1 MIAARH
7 RWTGVAAALIL
18 WMVSATAAF
27 GHATLVSSQPADGA
41 VLDRAPAMLVLT
53 FNEAVAPLV
62 FKLLGPDGA
71 PISVKPPADGGTTL
85 RLPVSGLARGTH
97 VLSWRVVSAD
107 GHPVGGA
114 LLFSIG
120 ATTANTFKDVDGD
133 SARGALFV
141 IARVLLFIGLFGGIG
156 GSLFLTLQRRPI
168 PGAVRAARFA
178 IGTGVISLPLL
189 LALQALD
196 SLGVP
201 VSALLDAESWHI
213 AFASS
218 VAWMAF
224 TALAGFILGLIAL
237 SGRSAPRFCAVLA
250 TLCAGA
256 ALAMTGHASSA
267 PPQWVSRPAVF
278 LHIVGLCFWL
288 GSMLPLALALIRTP
302 DPQAPLA
309 RFSKLIPLPL
319 VVLIAAGG
327 VLVWVQVPDLR
338 LLPDTG
344 YGRLLIAKLALVAML
359 LALALRNRLSLA
371 PAVMAGTP
379 GARRAFFRAVVAE
392 IAVAL
397 AILGLVAGWRL
408 TPPPRALAAAEPA
421 LVHLHDGKT
430 MADIT
435 VTPGRPGPVTITVRL
450 TREDGTPI
458 VARELSVSLEQPG
471 LGIEPLTRTGAPA
484 EPGAWEIT
492 GLLVPTAGTWT
503 IAVTA
508 LIDDFDKI
516 VLDGPVVVQP

>member
-1 MIAARH
+1 MMPRQH
-7 RWTGVAAALIL
+7 RWPTIAVALIL

-27 GHATLVSSQPADGA
+27 SHATLVSSQPADGA
-41 VLDRAPAMLVLT
+41 VLDRAPAMLALT

-71 PISVKPPADGGTTL
+71 PISIAPPADGGVSL
-85 RLPVSGLARGTH
+85 RIPVKNLARGTH

-120 ATTANTFKDVDGD
+120 APTANAFKIADGD
-133 SARGALFV
+133 PVRGALFV
-141 IARVLLFIGLFGGIG
+141 IARVLLFVGLFGGIG
-156 GSLFLTLQRRPI
+156 GSLFLTLYRRPI
-168 PGAVRAARFA
+168 PGAAHAARLCTG
-178 IGTGVISLPLL
+178 IGLIALPLI

-196 SLGVP
+196 SLGAP
-201 VSALLDAESWHI
+201 VVALLDSASWRV

-218 VAWMAF
+218 AASMAL

-237 SGRSAPRFCAVLA
+237 SGCVAPRLCAVLA

-267 PPQWVSRPAVF
+267 PPQWLSRPAVF
-278 LHIVGLCFWL
+278 LHIAGLCVWL
-288 GSMLPLALALIRTP
+288 GSLWPLALALIRTP

-309 RFSKLIPLPL
+309 RFSRLIPLPL
-319 VVLIAAGG
+319 AILIAAGG
-327 VLVWVQVPDLR
+327 VLIWVQVPDLR
-338 LLPDTG
+338 LLPETG
-344 YGRLLIAKLALVAML
+344 YGRLLIAKLALVAAL
-359 LALALRNRLSLA
+359 LALALRNRLNLA
-371 PAVMAGTP
+371 PAVMAGAP
-379 GARRAFFRAVVAE
+379 GARRRLFRAVVAE
-392 IAVAL
+392 IAVTL

-421 LVHLHDGKT
+421 LVHLHDGET

-435 VTPGRPGPVTITVRL
+435 VAPGRPGPVVITVRL
-450 TREDGTPI
+450 TREDGAPI
-458 VARELSVSLEQPG
+458 VAKELSLSLEQAG
-471 LGIEPLTRTGAPA
+471 LGIEPLTRRGRLA
-484 EPGAWEIT
+484 EPGTWQVS
-492 GLLVPTAGTWT
+492 GLIVPAPGTWT
-503 IAVTA
+503 VTVTA

-516 VLDGPVVVQP
+516 VLDGPLLVQP